1 MNIGNIVTSHPKDI
15 ANALNEF
22 FANVGSNIANSIN
35 SLDDHRSYLRDNYPN
50 SFFFSSVTN
59 ENVKQCI
66 MSLKNKKCGLND
78 FPVKV
83 LKQISPVI
91 VPILTYLVNLSV
103 TNGIFPDCLK
113 MSRVVPLFKGGDSA
127 LMSNYRP
134 ISILNIFSKILE
146 RLVHK
151 QLYNYL
157 ESKNVLNDSQFGFRE
172 NKSTTQALVRH
183 TNCLYESLDDDE
195 CVFSLYLDL
204 KKAFDSVDHGIILNK
219 MYHYGIRGLPHG
231 WFCSYLSYLSGSFS
245 K

>member
-1 MNIGNIVTSHPKDI
+1 MKPNLRNSKQADSKKTWDIINRTIRPDHQVKKNYIDKLNIGNIVTSHPKDI

-103 TNGIFPDCLK
+103 TNG
-113 MSRVVPLFKGGDSA
+113 R
-127 LMSNYRP
+127 Y
-134 ISILNIFSKILE
+134 IS
-146 RLVHK
+146 
-151 QLYNYL
+151 
-157 ESKNVLNDSQFGFRE
+157 
-172 NKSTTQALVRH
+172 
-183 TNCLYESLDDDE
+183 
-195 CVFSLYLDL
+195 
-204 KKAFDSVDHGIILNK
+204 
-219 MYHYGIRGLPHG
+219 
-231 WFCSYLSYLSGSFS
+231 
-245 K
+245 